1 MASGQGSTV
10 LLWEDDPGAPPNVN
24 QPISRP
30 RPRLGVPPLPVGIS
44 GPAPAQDSDQPGSAA
59 FRYWSA
65 ADALSRAAGFW
76 ASIVPQGTGWNAHV
90 GPTLI
95 ARLDGGDDLNAYYDR
110 AGLTFFHHR
119 AGDGTVY
126 YSGASPDV
134 VCHELGHAVVDAV
147 RPQLW
152 NAASAEVGA
161 FHEAAGDISAMLSAL
176 QLDSFRA
183 GVLGET
189 DGHLDRSSR
198 LSRLAEQLGYA
209 IRQVAPQAVDRD
221 CLRNAA
227 NRFFYRDPLS
237 LPPSA
242 PASSLSSEVHSFSR
256 VFSGAYLLVIAG
268 IFNQTGTDSAA
279 LLQASG
285 TAGTL
290 LITALGQA
298 PVTSGYYAQVAAHV
312 IAADEALYQGS
323 HAAALRQ
330 AFLAHGVLSPQAVV
344 SLTGDE
350 LEPHLAG
357 FAAFAEAGAV
367 ADALPEDEVDGALF
381 GIDGPVTV
389 AVPGEEHRFRVAG
402 AALAAGSVEP
412 ASAAAVANGFVED
425 LVRNG
430 RVSVGEPAA
439 DAVRLTTHTVQPD
452 ESGTHRLLRRLFD

>member
-1 MASGQGSTV
+1 MASGQGSV
-10 LLWEDDPGAPPNVN
+10 LVWEDDPGAPPNVS
-24 QPISRP
+24 QPVSRP
-30 RPRLGVPPLPVGIS
+30 RPQLGVAPLPVGIS
-44 GPAPAQDSDQPGSAA
+44 GSAPTRGRDQPGSAE

-76 ASIVPQGTGWNAHV
+76 ASIVPQGTVWNAEV
-90 GPTLI
+90 GQTLI
-95 ARLDGGDDLNAYYDR
+95 ADLDGGDDLNAYYDR

-119 AGDGTVY
+119 GADGTVY
-126 YSGASPDV
+126 YSGESPDV

-152 NAASAEVGA
+152 DAASAEVGA
-161 FHEAAGDISAMLSAL
+161 FHESAGDISAMLSAL

-242 PASSLSSEVHSFSR
+242 PATSLSSEVHSFSR

-279 LLQASG
+279 LLQASS
-285 TAGTL
+285 TAAVL
-290 LITALGQA
+290 LVTALGQA

-312 IAADEALYQGS
+312 IAADQALYAGRYADS
-323 HAAALRQ
+323 LRQ
-330 AFLAHGVLSPQAVV
+330 AFLGHGILSPQAVA

-350 LEPHLAG
+350 LEPHLARL
-357 FAAFAEAGAV
+357 AAFAESAAV
-367 ADALPEDEVDGALF
+367 NGALPEAEIDGALF

-389 AVPGEEHRFRVAG
+389 AMPAEGRRFRVAG

-412 ASAAAVANGFVED
+412 ASAAEVANGFAED
-425 LVRNG
+425 LIRNG

-439 DAVRLTTHTVQPD
+439 GPMRLTTHTVRTD